1 MAVSPARIAAF
12 KALSAVARESADLPS
27 ALAHARDR
35 LHDER
40 DRALTATIV
49 TGTLRWQ
56 RTLDHLIAHVAN
68 RPLSKLDA
76 AVVVIARLSLF
87 QILHLDRVPAAAVV
101 DDAVN
106 LTRTAKVQSAGGFV
120 NAVLRSTLRQ
130 RHRLPLPE
138 RPTAIDARREDALK
152 YLGITLSHPDWLAA
166 RWLDRWGFEHTEQWM
181 QFNNQ
186 PAPLTLRVNR
196 LRASRDTV
204 QRGLDDE
211 DVITEPTRY
220 APDGLIVTSGNPL
233 RRTGDGT
240 FLVQDEASQLVALTL
255 DAKPGERILDLCASP
270 GGKTVAIAASM
281 NDSGLLVAS
290 DVRPKRVA
298 LMRDTIRSS
307 GATHVR
313 LVHVPREGE
322 LPFGRVFD
330 RVIVDAPCS
339 GLGTLRRDPD
349 IKWRRT
355 EDELPALAATQ
366 IDLLTRAA
374 AVVRP
379 GGRIVY
385 ATCSSEPDEN
395 DDVVGAFLA
404 RHPEW
409 RAIDLRGEAP
419 AGVRDVLDEHGTLRT
434 LPFTHGLE
442 AFYAVALGSDRGQTP
457 VTDRL
462 KV

>member
-27 ALAHARDR
+27 ALAHSRDR
-35 LHDER
+35 LHDDR

-76 AVVVIARLSLF
+76 AVVVIARLSVF
-87 QILHLDRVPAAAVV
+87 QILHLDRVPASAVV

-106 LTRTAKVQSAGGFV
+106 LTRTAKLPSAAGFV
-120 NAVLRSTLRQ
+120 NALLRSTLRQ

-138 RPTAIDARREDALK
+138 RPATIDARREDALG

-166 RWLDRWGFEHTEQWM
+166 RWLDRWGFEQTERWM
-181 QFNNQ
+181 QFNNR
-186 PAPLTLRVNR
+186 PAPLTLRANR
-196 LRASRDTV
+196 LRASREMV
-204 QRGLDDE
+204 QRALDTE
-211 DVITEPTRY
+211 DVITEQTRY
-220 APDGLIVTSGNPL
+220 APDGLVVTSGNPL
-233 RRTGDGT
+233 RRPGDGT

-255 DAKPGERILDLCASP
+255 NAQPGERILDLCASP

-298 LMRDTIRSS
+298 LMRDTIRLS
-307 GATHVR
+307 GATHVS
-313 LVHVPREGE
+313 LVQVPMERG
-322 LPFGRVFD
+322 LPFAPVFD

-349 IKWRRT
+349 IKWRRN
-355 EDELPALAATQ
+355 EDELAVLAATQ

-374 AVVRP
+374 SIVRP

-385 ATCSSEPDEN
+385 ATCSSEPEEN
-395 DDVVGAFLA
+395 DEVVRAFLA

-409 RAIDLRGEAP
+409 HVVDLRPQAP
-419 AGVRDVLDEHGTLRT
+419 AGLREVLDEHGTLRT
-434 LPFTHGLE
+434 LPFAHGLE
-442 AFYAVALGSDRGQTP
+442 AFYAVAIESRAA
-457 VTDRL
+457 
-462 KV
+462 

>member
-27 ALAHARDR
+27 ALAHSRDR
-35 LHDER
+35 LHDDR

-87 QILHLDRVPAAAVV
+87 QILHLDRVPASAVV

-106 LTRTAKVQSAGGFV
+106 LTRTAKLPSAAGFV
-120 NAVLRSTLRQ
+120 NALLRSTLRQ

-138 RPTAIDARREDALK
+138 RPATIDARREDALG

-166 RWLDRWGFEHTEQWM
+166 RWLDRWGFEQTERWM
-181 QFNNQ
+181 QFNNR
-186 PAPLTLRVNR
+186 PAPLTLRANR
-196 LRASRDTV
+196 LRASREMV
-204 QRGLDDE
+204 QRALDTE
-211 DVITEPTRY
+211 DVITEQTRY
-220 APDGLIVTSGNPL
+220 APDGLVVTSGNPL
-233 RRTGDGT
+233 RRPGDGT

-255 DAKPGERILDLCASP
+255 NAQPGERILDLCASP

-298 LMRDTIRSS
+298 LMRDTIRLS
-307 GATHVR
+307 GATHVS
-313 LVHVPREGE
+313 LVQVPMERG
-322 LPFGRVFD
+322 LPFAPVFD

-349 IKWRRT
+349 IKWRRN
-355 EDELPALAATQ
+355 EDELAVLAATQ

-374 AVVRP
+374 SIVRP

-385 ATCSSEPDEN
+385 ATCSSEPEEN
-395 DDVVGAFLA
+395 DEVVRAFLA

-409 RAIDLRGEAP
+409 HVIDLRPEAP
-419 AGVRDVLDEHGTLRT
+419 AGLREVLDEHGTLRT
-434 LPFTHGLE
+434 LPFAHGLE
-442 AFYAVALGSDRGQTP
+442 AFYAVAIESRAA
-457 VTDRL
+457 
-462 KV
+462 

>member
-1 MAVSPARIAAF
+1 MAVAPARIAAF

-106 LTRTAKVQSAGGFV
+106 LTRTAKVPSAAGFV

-138 RPTAIDARREDALK
+138 RPAAKEARREDALQ
-152 YLGITLSHPDWLAA
+152 YLGIALSHPDWLAS
-166 RWLDRWGFEHTEQWM
+166 RWLDRWGFEHTERWM

-196 LRASRDTV
+196 LRATRDEV
-204 QRGLDDE
+204 QRALDDE
-211 DVITEPTRY
+211 DVITEATRY
-220 APDGLIVTSGNPL
+220 APDGLVVTSGNPL
-233 RRTGDGT
+233 RRPGNGT
-240 FLVQDEASQLVALTL
+240 FLVQDEASQLVAVTL
-255 DAKPGERILDLCASP
+255 DARPGERILDLCASP

-281 NDSGLLVAS
+281 RDSGLLVAS

-313 LVHVPREGE
+313 LVHVPGDGP
-322 LPFGRVFD
+322 LPFQRVFD

-349 IKWRRT
+349 IKWRRH
-355 EDELPALAATQ
+355 EDDLPALAAAQ

-374 AVVRP
+374 MVVRP

-395 DDVVGAFLA
+395 DQVVRAFLA

-409 RAIDLRGEAP
+409 HQIDLRPGAP
-419 AGVRDVLDEHGTLRT
+419 AGLQAVLDEHGSLRT
-434 LPFTHGLE
+434 LPFAHRLE
-442 AFYAVALGSDRGQTP
+442 AFYATALESRSG
-457 VTDRL
+457 
-462 KV
+462 

>member
-1 MAVSPARIAAF
+1 M
-12 KALSAVARESADLPS
+12 ARESADLPS
-27 ALAHARDR
+27 ALAHSRDR
-35 LHDER
+35 LHDDR

-87 QILHLDRVPAAAVV
+87 QILHLDRVPASAVV

-106 LTRTAKVQSAGGFV
+106 LTRTAKLPSAAGFV
-120 NAVLRSTLRQ
+120 NALLRSTLRQ

-138 RPTAIDARREDALK
+138 RPATIDARREDALG

-166 RWLDRWGFEHTEQWM
+166 RWLDRWGFEQTERWM
-181 QFNNQ
+181 QFNNR
-186 PAPLTLRVNR
+186 PAPLTLRANR
-196 LRASRDTV
+196 LRASREMV
-204 QRGLDDE
+204 QRALDTE
-211 DVITEPTRY
+211 DVITEQTRY
-220 APDGLIVTSGNPL
+220 APDGLVVTSGNPL
-233 RRTGDGT
+233 RRPGDGT

-255 DAKPGERILDLCASP
+255 NAQPGERILDLCASP

-298 LMRDTIRSS
+298 LMRDTIRLS
-307 GATHVR
+307 GATHVS
-313 LVHVPREGE
+313 LVQVPMERG
-322 LPFGRVFD
+322 LPFAPVFD

-349 IKWRRT
+349 IKWRRN
-355 EDELPALAATQ
+355 EDELAVLAATQ

-374 AVVRP
+374 SIVRP

-385 ATCSSEPDEN
+385 ATCSSEPEEN
-395 DDVVGAFLA
+395 DEVVRAFLA

-409 RAIDLRGEAP
+409 HVIDLRPEAP
-419 AGVRDVLDEHGTLRT
+419 AGLREVLDEHGTLRT
-434 LPFTHGLE
+434 LPFAHGLE
-442 AFYAVALGSDRGQTP
+442 AFYAVAIESRAA
-457 VTDRL
+457 
-462 KV
+462 

>member
-1 MAVSPARIAAF
+1 M
-12 KALSAVARESADLPS
+12 ARESADLPS
-27 ALAHARDR
+27 ALAHSRDR
-35 LHDER
+35 LHDDR

-76 AVVVIARLSLF
+76 AVVVIARLSVF
-87 QILHLDRVPAAAVV
+87 QILHLDRVPASAVV

-106 LTRTAKVQSAGGFV
+106 LTRTAKLPSAAGFV
-120 NAVLRSTLRQ
+120 NALLRSTLRQ

-138 RPTAIDARREDALK
+138 RPATIDARREDALG

-166 RWLDRWGFEHTEQWM
+166 RWLDRWGFEQTERWM
-181 QFNNQ
+181 QFNNR
-186 PAPLTLRVNR
+186 PAPLTLRANR
-196 LRASRDTV
+196 LRASREMV
-204 QRGLDDE
+204 QRALDTE
-211 DVITEPTRY
+211 DVITEQTRY
-220 APDGLIVTSGNPL
+220 APDGLVVTSGNPL
-233 RRTGDGT
+233 RRPGDGT

-255 DAKPGERILDLCASP
+255 NAQPGERILDLCASP

-298 LMRDTIRSS
+298 LMRDTIRLS
-307 GATHVR
+307 GATHVS
-313 LVHVPREGE
+313 LVQVPMERG
-322 LPFGRVFD
+322 LPFAPVFD

-349 IKWRRT
+349 IKWRRN
-355 EDELPALAATQ
+355 EDELAVLAATQ

-374 AVVRP
+374 SIVRP

-385 ATCSSEPDEN
+385 ATCSSEPEEN
-395 DDVVGAFLA
+395 DEVVRAFLA

-409 RAIDLRGEAP
+409 HVIDLRPEAP
-419 AGVRDVLDEHGTLRT
+419 AGLREVLDEHGTLRT
-434 LPFTHGLE
+434 LPFAHGLE
-442 AFYAVALGSDRGQTP
+442 AFYAVAIESRAA
-457 VTDRL
+457 
-462 KV
+462 

>member
-1 MAVSPARIAAF
+1 VAVSPARIAAF

-27 ALAHARDR
+27 ALAHSRDR
-35 LHDER
+35 LHDDR

-87 QILHLDRVPAAAVV
+87 QILHLDRVPASAVV

-106 LTRTAKVQSAGGFV
+106 LTRTAKLPSAAGFV
-120 NAVLRSTLRQ
+120 NALLRSTLRQ

-138 RPTAIDARREDALK
+138 RPATIDARREDALG

-166 RWLDRWGFEHTEQWM
+166 RWLDRWGFEQTERWM
-181 QFNNQ
+181 QFNNR
-186 PAPLTLRVNR
+186 PAPLTLRANR
-196 LRASRDTV
+196 LRASREMV
-204 QRGLDDE
+204 QRALDTE
-211 DVITEPTRY
+211 DVITEQTRY
-220 APDGLIVTSGNPL
+220 APDGLVVTSGNPL
-233 RRTGDGT
+233 RRPGDGT

-255 DAKPGERILDLCASP
+255 NAQPGERILDLCASP

-298 LMRDTIRSS
+298 LMRDTIRLS
-307 GATHVR
+307 GATHVS
-313 LVHVPREGE
+313 LVQVPMERG
-322 LPFGRVFD
+322 LPFAPVFD

-349 IKWRRT
+349 IKWRRN
-355 EDELPALAATQ
+355 EDELAVLAATQ

-374 AVVRP
+374 SIVRP

-385 ATCSSEPDEN
+385 ATCSSEPEEN
-395 DDVVGAFLA
+395 DEVVRAFLA

-409 RAIDLRGEAP
+409 HVIDLRPEAP
-419 AGVRDVLDEHGTLRT
+419 AGLREVLDEHGTLRT
-434 LPFTHGLE
+434 LPFAHGLE
-442 AFYAVALGSDRGQTP
+442 AFYAVAIESRAA
-457 VTDRL
+457 
-462 KV
+462 

>member
-1 MAVSPARIAAF
+1 
-12 KALSAVARESADLPS
+12 VARESADLPS
-27 ALAHARDR
+27 ALAHSRDR
-35 LHDER
+35 LHDDR

-87 QILHLDRVPAAAVV
+87 QILHLDRVPASAVV

-106 LTRTAKVQSAGGFV
+106 LTRTAKLPSAAGFV
-120 NAVLRSTLRQ
+120 NALLRSTLRQ

-138 RPTAIDARREDALK
+138 RPATIDARREDALG

-166 RWLDRWGFEHTEQWM
+166 RWLDRWGFEQTERWM
-181 QFNNQ
+181 QFNNR
-186 PAPLTLRVNR
+186 PAPLTLRANR
-196 LRASRDTV
+196 LRASREMV
-204 QRGLDDE
+204 QRALDTE

-220 APDGLIVTSGNPL
+220 APDGLVVTSGNPL
-233 RRTGDGT
+233 RRPGDGT

-255 DAKPGERILDLCASP
+255 NAQPGERILDLCASP

-298 LMRDTIRSS
+298 LMRDTIRLS
-307 GATHVR
+307 GATHVS
-313 LVHVPREGE
+313 LVQVPMERG
-322 LPFGRVFD
+322 LPFAPVFD

-349 IKWRRT
+349 IKWRRN
-355 EDELPALAATQ
+355 EDELAVLAATQ

-374 AVVRP
+374 SIVRP

-385 ATCSSEPDEN
+385 ATCSSEPEEN
-395 DDVVGAFLA
+395 DEVVRAFLA

-409 RAIDLRGEAP
+409 HVIDLRPEAP
-419 AGVRDVLDEHGTLRT
+419 AGLREVLDEHGTLRT
-434 LPFTHGLE
+434 LPFAHGLE
-442 AFYAVALGSDRGQTP
+442 AFYAVAIESRAA
-457 VTDRL
+457 
-462 KV
+462 

>member
-1 MAVSPARIAAF
+1 MAISPARIAAF
-12 KALSAVARESADLPS
+12 KALSAIARERVDLPS
-27 ALAHARDR
+27 ALAHSRER

-76 AVVVIARLSLF
+76 AVIVIARLSLF

-101 DDAVN
+101 HDAVN
-106 LTRTAKVQSAGGFV
+106 LTRTAKVPSAAGFV

-130 RHRLPLPE
+130 RHRLPLPQ
-138 RPTAIDARREDALK
+138 RPASTDARREDALT

-166 RWLDRWGFEHTEQWM
+166 RWLDRWGFEQTERWM
-181 QFNNQ
+181 QFNNH

-196 LRASRDTV
+196 LRASREVV
-204 QRGLDDE
+204 QRTLDEE
-211 DVITEPTRY
+211 DVITATTRY
-220 APDGLIVTSGNPL
+220 APDGLVVTSGNPL
-233 RRTGDGT
+233 RRPGDGT

-255 DAKPGERILDLCASP
+255 DAQPGERILDLCASP

-281 NDSGLLVAS
+281 HDSGLLVAS

-313 LVHVPREGE
+313 LVHVPPEGA
-322 LPFGRVFD
+322 LPFQRVFD

-349 IKWRRT
+349 IKWRRS
-355 EDELPALAATQ
+355 EGDLPALAAAQ

-379 GGRIVY
+379 GGRVVY

-395 DDVVGAFLA
+395 DQVVREFLG

-409 RAIDLRGEAP
+409 HAIDLRREAP
-419 AGVRDVLDEHGTLRT
+419 AGLGAVLDEHGSLRT
-434 LPFTHGLE
+434 LPFAHGLE
-442 AFYAVALGSDRGQTP
+442 AFYAVAMELRAA
-457 VTDRL
+457 
-462 KV
+462 

>member
-27 ALAHARDR
+27 ALAHSRDR
-35 LHDER
+35 LHDDR

-87 QILHLDRVPAAAVV
+87 QILHLDRVPASAVV

-106 LTRTAKVQSAGGFV
+106 LTRTAKLPSAAGFV
-120 NAVLRSTLRQ
+120 NALLRSTLRQ

-138 RPTAIDARREDALK
+138 RPATIDARREDALG

-166 RWLDRWGFEHTEQWM
+166 RWLDRWGFEQTERWM
-181 QFNNQ
+181 QFNNR
-186 PAPLTLRVNR
+186 PAPLTLRANR
-196 LRASRDTV
+196 LRASREMV
-204 QRGLDDE
+204 QRALDTE
-211 DVITEPTRY
+211 DVITEQTRY
-220 APDGLIVTSGNPL
+220 APDGLVVTSGNPL
-233 RRTGDGT
+233 RRPGDGT

-255 DAKPGERILDLCASP
+255 NAQPGERILDLCASP

-298 LMRDTIRSS
+298 LMRDTIRLS
-307 GATHVR
+307 GATHVS
-313 LVHVPREGE
+313 LVQVPMERG
-322 LPFGRVFD
+322 LPFAPVFD

-349 IKWRRT
+349 IKWRRN
-355 EDELPALAATQ
+355 EDELAVLAATQ

-374 AVVRP
+374 SIVRP

-385 ATCSSEPDEN
+385 ATCSSEPEEN
-395 DDVVGAFLA
+395 DEVVRAFLA

-409 RAIDLRGEAP
+409 HVVDLRPQAP
-419 AGVRDVLDEHGTLRT
+419 AGLREVLDEHGTLRT
-434 LPFTHGLE
+434 LPFAHGLE
-442 AFYAVALGSDRGQTP
+442 AFYAVAIESRAA
-457 VTDRL
+457 
-462 KV
+462 

>member
-1 MAVSPARIAAF
+1 VAVSPARIAAF
-12 KALSAVARESADLPS
+12 HALSAVARESADLPS
-27 ALAHARDR
+27 ALARSRDR
-35 LHDER
+35 LRDER
-40 DRALTATIV
+40 DRALAAAIV

-56 RTLDHLIAHVAN
+56 RTLDHLIAHVAA

-76 AVVVIARLSLF
+76 AVIVIARLSLF

-106 LTRTAKVQSAGGFV
+106 LTRTAKIPSAAGFV
-120 NAVLRSTLRQ
+120 NAVLRSILRQ

-138 RPTAIDARREDALK
+138 RPTAIDAPREEALR
-152 YLGITLSHPDWLAA
+152 YLGITLSHPDWLAT
-166 RWLDRWGFEHTEQWM
+166 RWLDRWGFDAAEQWM
-181 QFNNQ
+181 QFNNT
-186 PAPLTLRVNR
+186 PAPLTLRANR
-196 LRASRDTV
+196 LRASRDVV
-204 QRGLDDE
+204 QRALDDA
-211 DVITEPTRY
+211 DVITEATRF
-220 APDGLIVTSGNPL
+220 APDGLVVTSGNPL
-233 RRTGDGT
+233 RQPSDGT

-255 DAKPGERILDLCASP
+255 DARPGERVLDLCASP

-298 LMRDTIRSS
+298 LMRDTIASS

-313 LVHVPREGE
+313 LVHVPTEGG
-322 LPFGRVFD
+322 LPFQRVFD

-349 IKWRRT
+349 IKWRRH
-355 EDELPALAATQ
+355 EDDLLVLAATQ

-395 DDVVGAFLA
+395 DEVVRAFLD
-404 RHPEW
+404 RHPKW
-409 RAIDLRGEAP
+409 HVIDLRAEAP
-419 AGVRDVLDEHGTLRT
+419 AGLRAVLDDRGTLRT
-434 LPFTHGLE
+434 LPFAHGLE
-442 AFYAVALGSDRGQTP
+442 AFYAAALGSDPGD
-457 VTDRL
+457 VS
-462 KV
+462 

>member
-1 MAVSPARIAAF
+1 VAISPARIAAF
-12 KALSAVARESADLPS
+12 NALSAIAREAADLPS
-27 ALAHARDR
+27 ALAHSRER
-35 LHDER
+35 LADER
-40 DRALTATIV
+40 DRSLTAAIV

-56 RTLDHLIAHVAN
+56 RTLDHLIAHVAK
-68 RPLSKLDA
+68 RPLSKLDD
-76 AVVVIARLSLF
+76 AVLVIARLSLF

-106 LTRTAKVQSAGGFV
+106 LTRTAKVPSAAGFV

-138 RPTAIDARREDALK
+138 RPHGSDPRREDALR
-152 YLGITLSHPDWLAA
+152 YLGVSLSHPDWLAA
-166 RWLDRWGFEHTEQWM
+166 RWLDRWGYERAERWM

-186 PAPLTLRVNR
+186 PAPLTLRANR
-196 LRASRDTV
+196 LRVSRESL
-204 QRGLDDE
+204 QRRLDDE
-211 DVITEPTRY
+211 DVLTEPTRY
-220 APDGLIVTSGNPL
+220 APEGLVVTTGNPL
-233 RRTGDGT
+233 RHRNDGL

-255 DAKPGERILDLCASP
+255 DARPNECILDLCASP

-290 DVRPKRVA
+290 DVRPRRVS

-313 LVHVPREGE
+313 LVHVPPTGA
-322 LPFGRVFD
+322 LPFDRVFD
-330 RVIVDAPCS
+330 RVLVDAPCS

-355 EDELPALAATQ
+355 EDDLARLAAAQ
-366 IDLLTRAA
+366 IDLIDRAS

-379 GGRIVY
+379 GGRLVY
-385 ATCSSEPDEN
+385 ATCSSEPEEN
-395 DDVVGAFLA
+395 DEVVRAFLA

-409 RAIDLRGEAP
+409 HAIDLRPEAA
-419 AGVRDVLDEHGTLRT
+419 AGLRDVIDERGSLRT
-434 LPFTHGLE
+434 LPFEHGLE
-442 AFYAVALGSDRGQTP
+442 AFFAVALGSDPG
-457 VTDRL
+457 DES
-462 KV
+462 

>member
-1 MAVSPARIAAF
+1 VAVSPARIAAF

-27 ALAHARDR
+27 ALAHSRDR
-35 LHDER
+35 LHDDR

-76 AVVVIARLSLF
+76 AVVVIARLSVF
-87 QILHLDRVPAAAVV
+87 QILHLDRVPASAVV

-106 LTRTAKVQSAGGFV
+106 LTRTAKLPSAAGFV
-120 NAVLRSTLRQ
+120 NALLRSTLRQ

-138 RPTAIDARREDALK
+138 RPATIDARREDALG

-166 RWLDRWGFEHTEQWM
+166 RWLDRWGFEQTERWM
-181 QFNNQ
+181 QFNNR
-186 PAPLTLRVNR
+186 PAPLTLRANR
-196 LRASRDTV
+196 LRASREMV
-204 QRGLDDE
+204 QRALDTE

-220 APDGLIVTSGNPL
+220 APDGLVVTSGNPL
-233 RRTGDGT
+233 RRPGDGT

-255 DAKPGERILDLCASP
+255 NAQPGERILDLCASP

-298 LMRDTIRSS
+298 LMRDTIRLS
-307 GATHVR
+307 GATHVS
-313 LVHVPREGE
+313 LVQVPMERG
-322 LPFGRVFD
+322 LPFAPVFD

-349 IKWRRT
+349 IKWRRN
-355 EDELPALAATQ
+355 EDELAVLAATQ

-374 AVVRP
+374 SIVRP

-385 ATCSSEPDEN
+385 ATCSSEPEEN
-395 DDVVGAFLA
+395 DEVVRAFLA

-409 RAIDLRGEAP
+409 HVIDLRPEAP
-419 AGVRDVLDEHGTLRT
+419 AGLREVLDEHGTLRT
-434 LPFTHGLE
+434 LPFAHGLE
-442 AFYAVALGSDRGQTP
+442 AFYAVAIESRAA
-457 VTDRL
+457 
-462 KV
+462 

>member
-1 MAVSPARIAAF
+1 
-12 KALSAVARESADLPS
+12 VARESADLPS
-27 ALAHARDR
+27 ALAHSRDR
-35 LHDER
+35 LHDDR

-76 AVVVIARLSLF
+76 AVVVIARLSVF
-87 QILHLDRVPAAAVV
+87 QILHLDRVPASAVV

-106 LTRTAKVQSAGGFV
+106 LTRTAKLPSAAGFV
-120 NAVLRSTLRQ
+120 NALLRSTLRQ

-138 RPTAIDARREDALK
+138 RPATIDARREDALG

-166 RWLDRWGFEHTEQWM
+166 RWLDRWGFEQTERWM
-181 QFNNQ
+181 QFNNR
-186 PAPLTLRVNR
+186 PAPLTLRANR
-196 LRASRDTV
+196 LRASREMV
-204 QRGLDDE
+204 QRALDTE
-211 DVITEPTRY
+211 DVITEQTRY
-220 APDGLIVTSGNPL
+220 APDGLVVTSGNPL
-233 RRTGDGT
+233 RRPGDGT

-255 DAKPGERILDLCASP
+255 NAQPGERILDLCASP

-298 LMRDTIRSS
+298 LMRDTIRLS
-307 GATHVR
+307 GATHVS
-313 LVHVPREGE
+313 LVQVPMERG
-322 LPFGRVFD
+322 LPFAPVFD

-349 IKWRRT
+349 IKWRRN
-355 EDELPALAATQ
+355 EDELAVLAATQ

-374 AVVRP
+374 SIVRP

-385 ATCSSEPDEN
+385 ATCSSEPEEN
-395 DDVVGAFLA
+395 DEVVRAFLA

-409 RAIDLRGEAP
+409 HVVDLRPQAP
-419 AGVRDVLDEHGTLRT
+419 AGLREVLDEHGTLRT
-434 LPFTHGLE
+434 LPFAHGLE
-442 AFYAVALGSDRGQTP
+442 AFYAVAIESRAA
-457 VTDRL
+457 
-462 KV
+462 